1 MDQFVYLFYLLVILN
16 LGGVFLRIIS
26 IFPDQR
32 QVSGFIDSL
41 RNIGF
46 DRKDMIISDFT
57 KEQKHTNIEDAA
69 KEMIFVQ
76 SEVEGLGELGTFA
89 DGIKGLKSEEGVIVA
104 VELPK
109 HESDRVREIAEQ
121 NGAVE
126 ILQD

>member
-1 MDQFVYLFYLLVILN
+1 M
-16 LGGVFLRIIS
+16 RIVAV
-26 IFPDQR
+26 FPDQR
-32 QVSGFIDSL
+32 QVGGFVDSL

-69 KEMIFVQ
+69 KEMTFIK
-76 SEVEGLGELGTFA
+76 SERDGLGELGTFA
-89 DGIKGLKSEEGVIVA
+89 EGIKGLKSTEGVIVA

-109 HESDRVREIAEQ
+109 HECDRLREIAEQ

-126 ILQD
+126 VLQD